1 MSSDKSCKVS
11 KVLLKLDAVVLRPSK
26 PFTWASGIKSPIY
39 CDNRIVLSHP
49 KSRDKVIDA
58 FMKLIKDKKLKF
70 DAVAG
75 IATAGI
81 PHAAILA
88 DRLEKPLL
96 YVRASPKTHGKGNR
110 IEGSARKGE
119 RVLVVED
126 LVSTGQSSLE
136 AVKAL
141 RQAGLKA
148 DDCVAIFTY
157 GFPFAK
163 NAFQRERCGL
173 HTLTDLKMLLDVAEE
188 DERITPEDRA
198 LIDRFAKN
206 PQEWSSRV

>member
-1 MSSDKSCKVS
+1 MSSDKMAS
-11 KVLLKLDAVVLRPSK
+11 KIAKTLLKLDAVVLRPSK
-26 PFTWASGIKSPIY
+26 PFVWASGIRSPIY
-39 CDNRIVLSHP
+39 CDNRLLLSHP
-49 KSRDKVIDA
+49 EARDRVMEG
-58 FMKLIKDKKLKF
+58 FLKLVKALKF

-88 DRLEKPLL
+88 DRLGMPML
-96 YVRASPKTHGKGNR
+96 YVRTSPKAHGKGNR
-110 IEGSARKGE
+110 IEGQIRKGD

-136 AVKAL
+136 AVRAL

-163 NAFQRERCGL
+163 NAFQRDRCRL
-173 HTLTDLKMLLDVAEE
+173 HTLTDLKTLLDEAEKGG
-188 DERITPEDRA
+188 RLSPQDRG
-198 LIDRFAKN
+198 LVEKFAKN
-206 PQEWSSRV
+206 PQNWFAG

>member
-1 MSSDKSCKVS
+1 ME
-11 KVLLKLDAVVLRPSK
+11 
-26 PFTWASGIKSPIY
+26 
-39 CDNRIVLSHP
+39 
-49 KSRDKVIDA
+49 A
-58 FMKLIKDKKLKF
+58 FLKLIKDSGLKF
-70 DAVAG
+70 DALAG

-88 DRLEKPLL
+88 DRLGKPML

-110 IEGSARKGE
+110 IEGQIRKGE

-136 AVKAL
+136 AVRAL

-157 GFPFAK
+157 GFAFSK
-163 NAFQRERCGL
+163 NAFQRERCRL
-173 HTLTDLKMLLDVAEE
+173 HTLTDLKTLLDVAEE
-188 DERITPEDRA
+188 GEKISPQDRT
-198 LIDRFAKN
+198 LIDKFAKN
-206 PQEWSSRV
+206 PQNWFS

>member
-1 MSSDKSCKVS
+1 VSSGKIAKI
-11 KVLLKLDAVVLRPSK
+11 LLKIGAVSLRPSK
-26 PFTWASGIKSPIY
+26 PFVWTSGIRSPIY
-39 CDNRIVLSHP
+39 CDNRILLSHP
-49 KSRDKVIDA
+49 KSRDKVMGA
-58 FMKLIKDKKLKF
+58 FLEMIEKEDLRF
-70 DAVAG
+70 DALAG

-88 DRLEKPLL
+88 DRMEKPML

-110 IEGSARKGE
+110 IEGEFRKGD

-136 AVKAL
+136 AVRAL

-157 GFPFAK
+157 GFPFSK
-163 NAFQRERCGL
+163 NAFRRDRCQL
-173 HTLTDLKMLLDVAEE
+173 HPLTDLKALVDVAIE
-188 DERITPEDRA
+188 DDRITPNDRV
-198 LIDRFAKN
+198 LIERFARN
-206 PQEWSSRV
+206 PQRWSAE

>member
-1 MSSDKSCKVS
+1 MSSNKSQQKVA
-11 KVLLKLDAVVLRPSK
+11 KALLKLGAVQLRPDR
-26 PFTWASGIKSPIY
+26 PFVWTSGIKSPIY
-39 CDNRIVLSHP
+39 CDNRILLSHP
-49 KSRDKVIDA
+49 KARDKVMEG
-58 FMKLIKDKKLKF
+58 FLSLIKSEGLKF
-70 DAVAG
+70 DALAG

-88 DRLEKPLL
+88 DRLEKPML

-110 IEGSARKGE
+110 IEGEFRKGD

-163 NAFQRERCGL
+163 NAFRRERCRL
-173 HTLTDLKMLLDVAEE
+173 HTLTDLRTLVDVAVEG
-188 DERITPEDRA
+188 ERIETQDRA
-198 LIDRFAKN
+198 LIERFARA
-206 PQEWSSRV
+206 PQKWAQ

>member
-1 MSSDKSCKVS
+1 
-11 KVLLKLDAVVLRPSK
+11 LKLGAVALRPSK
-26 PFTWASGIKSPIY
+26 PFVWASGIRSPIY
-39 CDNRIVLSHP
+39 CDNRLLLSHP
-49 KSRDKVIDA
+49 KSRDRVMEG
-58 FMKLIKDKKLKF
+58 FLKLVKNGKLKF

-88 DRLEKPLL
+88 DRLGLPML
-96 YVRASPKTHGKGNR
+96 YVRTSPKAHGKGNR
-110 IEGSARKGE
+110 IEGEVRKGE

-136 AVKAL
+136 AVRAL

-163 NAFQRERCGL
+163 NAFQRERCRL
-173 HTLTDLKMLLDVAEE
+173 HTLTDLKTLLDEAEE
-188 DERITPEDRA
+188 TGRIAPQDRG
-198 LIDRFAKN
+198 LVEKFAKN
-206 PQEWSSRV
+206 PQNWFSG

>member
-1 MSSDKSCKVS
+1 MSSNKSEAKVA
-11 KVLLKLDAVVLRPSK
+11 KALLKLGAVQLRPER
-26 PFTWASGIKSPIY
+26 PFVWTSGIHSPIY
-39 CDNRIVLSHP
+39 CDNRILLSHP
-49 KSRDKVIDA
+49 KSRDKVMEA
-58 FMKLIKDKKLKF
+58 FIELIKKEGLKF
-70 DAVAG
+70 DALAG

-88 DRLEKPLL
+88 DRLQKPML

-110 IEGSARKGE
+110 IEGEFHRGD

-157 GFPFAK
+157 GFPFSK
-163 NAFQRERCGL
+163 NAFRRDRCRL
-173 HTLTDLKMLLDVAEE
+173 HTLTNLKALVDVAVEG
-188 DERITPEDRA
+188 ERIDTSERA
-198 LIDRFAKN
+198 LIEKFAKS
-206 PQEWSSRV
+206 PQKWAE

>member
-1 MSSDKSCKVS
+1 MSSNKIA
-11 KVLLKLDAVVLRPSK
+11 KVLLKLGAVALRPSK
-26 PFTWASGIKSPIY
+26 PYVWASGIRSPIY
-39 CDNRIVLSHP
+39 CDNRLLLSHP
-49 KSRDKVIDA
+49 KERDRVMEG
-58 FMKLIKDKKLKF
+58 FLKLVKNFKF

-88 DRLEKPLL
+88 DRLGVPML

-110 IEGSARKGE
+110 IEGQVRKGD

-136 AVKAL
+136 AVRAL

-163 NAFQRERCGL
+163 NAFQRERCRL
-173 HTLTDLKMLLDVAEE
+173 HTLTNLQALLDEAEE
-188 DERITPEDRA
+188 TGRIAPQDRG
-198 LIDRFAKN
+198 LIEKFAKN
-206 PQEWSSRV
+206 PQNWFSE

>member
-1 MSSDKSCKVS
+1 MSSDKIA
-11 KVLLKLDAVVLRPSK
+11 KVLLKLGAVALRPSR
-26 PFTWASGIKSPIY
+26 PFVWASGIRSPIY
-39 CDNRIVLSHP
+39 CDNRLLLSHP
-49 KSRDKVIDA
+49 KERDRVMEGFLRLVKN
-58 FMKLIKDKKLKF
+58 FKF

-88 DRLEKPLL
+88 DRLGVPML

-110 IEGSARKGE
+110 IEGQVRKGD

-136 AVKAL
+136 AVRAL

-163 NAFQRERCGL
+163 NAFQRERCRL
-173 HTLTDLKMLLDVAEE
+173 HTLTNLPSLLDEAEE
-188 DERITPEDRA
+188 TGRITPQDRG
-198 LIDRFAKN
+198 LVEKFAKN
-206 PQEWSSRV
+206 PQNWFSD